1 MIWGEWVSMPN
12 KSANVGPGGKN
23 QLQQNSRAPGS
34 GRIADRGRMIILV
47 GRPTRNLERTLVDTR
62 SGVDGRMAL
71 DFRRLFVDLEGDVC
85 SEWEG

>member
-1 MIWGEWVSMPN
+1 MPN

-23 QLQQNSRAPGS
+23 QLQQNSCAPGS

-62 SGVDGRMAL
+62 SGFGFSTSARRSQR
-71 DFRRLFVDLEGDVC
+71 RRLPRVGRLIELWNRPSWSVV
-85 SEWEG
+85 